1 MKQVTIVGICA
12 SPKKKSSTTL
22 FALEKALEACRAE
35 GAETRIISLSDY
47 NFGGCHDCDYCRH
60 KLGCSQKDDFTE
72 LIMPQL
78 MGDDIAGIIYASPVY
93 FGGVT
98 AQMKAFM
105 DRCVPFR
112 RNGYRFADKVAGAL
126 TVGRS
131 RNGGQELAAMDIVKN
146 CMIQGMTIVPDAIPT
161 SHFGANLWSGNLQGI
176 EEDEIGLATAVN
188 LGKRVAQIAIKLN
201 TEG

>member
-1 MKQVTIVGICA
+1 MTPVTIVGICA
-12 SPKKKSSTTL
+12 SPKKTGSTTM
-22 FALEKALEACRAE
+22 FALEKTLAACRAE
-35 GAETRIISLSDY
+35 GAETRIISLAEY
-47 NFGGCHDCDYCRH
+47 TFGGCHDCDYCRH

-72 LIMPQL
+72 HLIPQL
-78 MGDDIAGIIYASPVY
+78 TGSDIGGIIYASPVY
-93 FGGVT
+93 FGGVN
-98 AQMKAFM
+98 AQMKTFM

-112 RNGYRFADKVAGAL
+112 RNGYLFADKVAGAL

-146 CMIQGMTIVPDAIPT
+146 CMIQGMTIVPDATPT

-188 LGKRVAQIAIKLN
+188 LGKRVAQIAIKLRS
-201 TEG
+201 